1 MLLAEVNNPS
11 GLKLTK
17 SDTDGIFLHF
27 DIDSTD
33 GKQAGLR
40 LDTLGDCSSHILLW
54 AEKQFAKQQ
63 ALNSLL
69 TACKKVK
76 RYKEWAEN
84 EGLNHDEGHDYWESV
99 MSYVDVAIETAEHA
113 LKV

>member
-27 DIDSTD
+27 NTDSTD
-33 GKQAGLR
+33 DKQAGLC
-40 LDTLGDCSSHILLW
+40 LNSLGDCSSVILTW
-54 AEKQFAKQQ
+54 AEKHFARQQ

-76 RYKEWAEN
+76 QYKEWAEN
-84 EGLNHDEGHDYWESV
+84 KQLSHDEGHDYWESV
-99 MSYVDVAIETAEHA
+99 MSYVDVAIDTGEQA
-113 LKV
+113 LKQ